1 MGINSGTHK
10 EQQRDCCKSRQ
21 GKSTYEKEILNT
33 NINQFFTSNIAGKR
47 QWLIRGAERKKK
59 KKKLVTLKCSFQEKQ
74 SSMNEEIKTFSDKQ
88 SLRETITSRPAFQ
101 DMLKRIF

>member
-33 NINQFFTSNIAGKR
+33 NINQFFTSNIAGER

-59 KKKLVTLKCSFQEKQ
+59 KKNTCHPKMFFPGNTVLYE
-74 SSMNEEIKTFSDKQ
+74 
-88 SLRETITSRPAFQ
+88 
-101 DMLKRIF
+101 